1 MMFGLFF
8 VTCLA
13 SNPAHC
19 VMRTHYFDE
28 PVTTPQ
34 QCLAIAQPTM
44 ASWQNDHEHER
55 WRIERFRCGK
65 PPRDPG
71 SVI

>member
-1 MMFGLFF
+1 MIGLYF

-13 SNPAHC
+13 ANPAHC
-19 VMRTHYFDE
+19 VTRTHYFDE
-28 PVTTPQ
+28 AVETPI
-34 QCLAIAQPTM
+34 QCLKLAQPAM
-44 ASWQNDHEHER
+44 AGWQNDHEHER
-55 WRIERFRCGK
+55 WRIERFRCGS